1 MSSIRPIEA
10 NPRNAKPSHAPQSDK
25 DKIRARKDILKPG
38 LSGAGV
44 VLPSE
49 EPKAVSER
57 RAQWHSSLKPWNVW
71 EEWCAEQVVVLSIKI
86 ERCQDHENALRI
98 GLVERASTTWDAD
111 RKLAIEILAE
121 GLAKKPAKVARQLRA
136 CAHGCDWMIDRWT
149 RLAEV
154 WERKGAWTER
164 QAALALD
171 LLGTPTDF
179 RDGPSRL
186 DGDRPAVI
194 AAEIAD
200 LTELRETVLA
210 DRDAHEQASA
220 QLGLD
225 SELAPQLIK
234 ARRYE
239 TECRR
244 RLAWA
249 LAELQRGRRA
259 RLSPDQ
265 GLPPNPYANVA
276 APRIPV
282 PAPAP
287 EPAPASEQGAG
298 SFEPASDQIMPFSV
312 TPPTLHARR

>member
-1 MSSIRPIEA
+1 MTILGQVEA
-10 NPRNAKPSHAPQSDK
+10 NPRDAKLSNGPRTDAA
-25 DKIRARKDILKPG
+25 KIQARKKALQPG

-44 VLPSE
+44 VLPIE
-49 EPKAVSER
+49 ESKAVAER
-57 RAQWHSSLKPWNVW
+57 TAQWYSSLKPWTVAETW
-71 EEWCAEQVVVLSIKI
+71 YAEQVVVLSIRI

-98 GLVERASTTWDAD
+98 GLAERAATTWDAD

-121 GLAKKPAKVARQLRA
+121 GLAKKPAKVAQQLRA

-164 QAALALD
+164 QSALALD
-171 LLGTPTDF
+171 LLGTPSDF
-179 RDGPSRL
+179 RDGPSPL
-186 DGDRPAVI
+186 DGDRLARI
-194 AAEIAD
+194 ASEIAE

-210 DRDAHEQASA
+210 DRDAHEQAAA

-225 SELAPQLIK
+225 TELAPSLVK

-265 GLPPNPYANVA
+265 SLPPNPYANVS

-282 PAPAP
+282 PAPV
-287 EPAPASEQGAG
+287 PAPASDQWAGAL
-298 SFEPASDQIMPFSV
+298 EPASDQIMPFSA
-312 TPPTLHARR
+312 TPGTGHPRR

>member
-1 MSSIRPIEA
+1 MTSLRQTEPNPRTAQKSTGPRIDACKIEA
-10 NPRNAKPSHAPQSDK
+10 RKNA
-25 DKIRARKDILKPG
+25 LKPG

-44 VLPSE
+44 VLPAE
-49 EPKAVSER
+49 ESNAVSER
-57 RAQWHSSLKPWNVW
+57 LAQWHSSLKPWNVW
-71 EEWCAEQVVVLSIKI
+71 EEWCAEQVVILSIKI

-111 RKLAIEILAE
+111 RKLAASLLGEKLPKHPETIAQ
-121 GLAKKPAKVARQLRA
+121 RLRA
-136 CAHGCDWMIDRWT
+136 SAHGCDWMIDRWR

-154 WERKGAWTER
+154 LERKGAWSER
-164 QAALALD
+164 QSALALD
-171 LLGTPTDF
+171 LLGTPIDF
-179 RDGPSRL
+179 RDGPSQL
-186 DGDRPAVI
+186 DGNRMAAI
-194 AAEIAD
+194 AAEIAE
-200 LTELRETVLA
+200 LTELRETVLE
-210 DRDAHEQASA
+210 DRDAHEQAAA

-225 SELAPQLIK
+225 TELAPSLVK

-265 GLPPNPYANVA
+265 GLPPNPYANVS
-276 APRIPV
+276 APRIPA

-287 EPAPASEQGAG
+287 ASDQWVGEM
-298 SFEPASDQIMPFSV
+298 EPASDQIMPFSA
-312 TPPTLHARR
+312 TPPAVSDRR

>member
-1 MSSIRPIEA
+1 MTSLRQIEA
-10 NPRNAKPSHAPQSDK
+10 NPRTDEGKVQS
-25 DKIRARKDILKPG
+25 RKKALQPG

-44 VLPSE
+44 VLPAE
-49 EPKAVSER
+49 ESKAVAER
-57 RAQWHSSLKPWNVW
+57 MAQWHSSLKPWNVW

-98 GLVERASTTWDAD
+98 GLAERAATTWDAD

-121 GLAKKPAKVARQLRA
+121 GLSRKPAKVAHQLRQ
-136 CAHGCDWMIDRWT
+136 CKHGCDWMIDRWT

-154 WERKGAWTER
+154 WKRKGEWTAR
-164 QAALALD
+164 QSALALD
-171 LLGTPTDF
+171 LLGTPSDF
-179 RDGPSRL
+179 RDAPSPL
-186 DGDRPAVI
+186 DGDRKAVI
-194 AAEIAD
+194 ASEIAE

-210 DRDAHEQASA
+210 DRDAHQQASA

-225 SELAPQLIK
+225 TELAPSLVK
-234 ARRYE
+234 ARRNE

-265 GLPPNPYANVA
+265 GLPPNPYANVS
-276 APRIPV
+276 APRI
-282 PAPAP
+282 PAP
-287 EPAPASEQGAG
+287 EPAPAPRCEPWAG
-298 SFEPASDQIMPFSV
+298 DLEPASDQIMPFSA
-312 TPPTLHARR
+312 TPPATHPRR

>member
-1 MSSIRPIEA
+1 MTSILPIEA
-10 NPRNAKPSHAPQSDK
+10 NPPKAKLDTGLRTDEA
-25 DKIRARKDILKPG
+25 KIQARRKALQPG

-49 EPKAVSER
+49 EPKAVAER
-57 RAQWHSSLKPWNVW
+57 TAQWYSSLKPWTVF
-71 EEWCAEQVVVLSIKI
+71 ETWCSEQVVVLSIKI
-86 ERCQDHENALRI
+86 ERCQDNENALRI
-98 GLVERASTTWDAD
+98 GLAERAATTWDAD

-121 GLAKKPAKVARQLRA
+121 GLSRKPAKVAQQLRA
-136 CAHGCDWMIDRWT
+136 CAHGADWMIDRWT

-154 WERKGAWTER
+154 WDRKGAWSER
-164 QAALALD
+164 QSALALD
-171 LLGTPTDF
+171 LLGTPGDF
-179 RDGPSRL
+179 REGPSQL
-186 DGDRPAVI
+186 DGDRLAVI
-194 AAEIAD
+194 AAEVAE

-210 DRDAHEQASA
+210 DRDAHEQAAA

-225 SELAPQLIK
+225 TELAPALVK

-239 TECRR
+239 AECRR

-265 GLPPNPYANVA
+265 GLPPNPYANVS

-282 PAPAP
+282 PAS
-287 EPAPASEQGAG
+287 EPAPAPEQWAG
-298 SFEPASDQIMPFSV
+298 SFEPDSDQIMPFSA
-312 TPPTLHARR
+312 TPPAAYPHG